1 MVELR
6 NGEEVS
12 EPARVVVADPP
23 WQFDDKL
30 PGRGRGAAKHY
41 SVSHHSTI
49 GSLVLPPIAKDAVL
63 FLWRVA
69 AMQQEA
75 LDVAKAWGFTVK
87 GEMVWIKTTS
97 KTDWLGSPR
106 LAFGMGRQVRY
117 CHETC
122 LIATRGKAPPRV
134 RSIRSVFFAPIGKH
148 SAKPD
153 TFYSIIEAMHDGP
166 YLELFARRHRIGWT
180 CVGNELGTTLEVA

>member
-1 MVELR
+1 MVCAA
-6 NGEEVS
+6 GGDEVT
-12 EPARVVVADPP
+12 PARVVVADPP
-23 WQFDDKL
+23 WKFDDKL

-49 GSLVLPPIAKDAVL
+49 ASLALPPIAKDAVL

-87 GEMVWIKTTS
+87 SELVWVKTTTTAADPS
-97 KTDWLGSPR
+97 SAK
-106 LAFGMGRQVRY
+106 LAFGMGRQVRH
-117 CHETC
+117 CHEVC
-122 LIATRGKAPPRV
+122 LIATRGKAPPRS
-134 RSIRSVFFAPIGKH
+134 RSIRSVLFAPIGKH

-153 TFYSIIEAMHDGP
+153 TFYSLVEAMHEGP
-166 YLELFARRHRIGWT
+166 YLELFARRHRPGWE
-180 CVGNELGTTLEVA
+180 CIGNELGSTLEVA